1 MRFTFTKQEI
11 ADMRLDQCGKG
22 SDAAAAI
29 VRYARRRQQQQQP
42 DHAGRP
48 TTVLKLMGQAGDT
61 ERERRQAQDRAWL
74 TIDVAARRAAMELGA
89 DCSRDGQI
97 ALGRGIE
104 TRMSLANIAGQ
115 PARDPERVLDMGREE
130 MASDAFAPY
139 RPEPPAPVG
148 FTPGRDAWPT

>member
-1 MRFTFTKQEI
+1 MRFTFTRQEI
-11 ADMRLDQCGKG
+11 AEMHLEQCGSG
-22 SDAAAAI
+22 AVAAAVI
-29 VRYARRRQQQQQP
+29 TRYAQQRQRQRQP
-42 DHAGRP
+42 DQQGRP
-48 TTVLKLMGQAGDT
+48 TTVLKFMGQAGDT
-61 ERERRQAQDRAWL
+61 EWERRQAQDRAWL
-74 TIDVAARRAAMELGA
+74 AIDVTARRAAMELGGE
-89 DCSRDGQI
+89 CSRDGQI